1 MQCRSMDLYKR
12 TPGGTTRGT
21 ASRLIG
27 ESHPLPLDL
36 DGQSGETVIEDVSAL
51 SRVALG
57 CVGRMPW
64 G

>member
-36 DGQSGETVIEDVSAL
+36 DGQSGETVIEL
-51 SRVALG
+51 T
-57 CVGRMPW
+57 
-64 G
+64 